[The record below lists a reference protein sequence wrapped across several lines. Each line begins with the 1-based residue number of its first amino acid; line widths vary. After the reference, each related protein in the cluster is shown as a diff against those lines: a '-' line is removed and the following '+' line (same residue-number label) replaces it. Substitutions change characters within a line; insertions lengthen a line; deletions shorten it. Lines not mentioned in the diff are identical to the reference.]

1 MTKKFSEFDSP
12 LRVLVVTKTGE
23 KAGGA
28 RTYESAILQ
37 LLNRIGALLP
47 MDLMIAHPSEVPSSE
62 GKVNSEADA
71 QYSNSRWSKLRS
83 VLASTRIGR
92 YLARWIDIS
101 PLSPMVRRFNPDV
114 IYFTSTNLHAM
125 ATFSAPVLFT
135 VWDLG
140 HRQLSQFPEFA
151 SASENWL
158 RERLLSHA
166 LSHSLVTFTDSQFTG
181 RSLER
186 TYSILREKW
195 VSLGMA
201 FVCHE
206 SIDEPPPTRKEPYF
220 LYPAQ
225 KWAHKNHSLLLE
237 AIVQVRK
244 VRPEVQLVLT
254 GSSKPGSETLDKKIH
269 ELSKAGA
276 VRDLGFVSNE
286 RARELIRN
294 AAAVTMPTY
303 LGPTNLPP
311 LEAAVHGV
319 RSIVS
324 NVHHFDEQIG
334 DYLIELP
341 PDSPELWAQEM
352 LSVLDLERLP
362 PWKIESPAQER
373 IGILL
378 KAIWDKKSRQDGSE

>member
-1 MTKKFSEFDSP
+1 MTKKLTEFDSR

-28 RTYESAILQ
+28 RTYESSILQ
-37 LLNRIGALLP
+37 LLNHISHKLP
-47 MDLMIAHPSEVPSSE
+47 MKLMVAHPSEVPFSE
-62 GKVNSEADA
+62 GEVNSEADA
-71 QYSNSRWSKLRS
+71 QYSNSRWGKLRS
-83 VLASTRIGR
+83 VLASTRIGH

-101 PLSPMVRRFNPDV
+101 PMSPIVRRLKPDV

-125 ATFSAPVLFT
+125 PSFSTPALFT

-140 HRQLSQFPEFA
+140 HRQLTHFPEFA
-151 SASENWL
+151 KASENWL
-158 RERLLSHA
+158 RERLYVRA
-166 LSHSLVTFTDSQFTG
+166 LSHSFATFTDSEFTG
-181 RSLER
+181 RTLER
-186 TYSILREKW
+186 SYSVSPEKW

-201 FVCHE
+201 LVCE
-206 SIDEPPPTRKEPYF
+206 ENIDEPPLARGEPYF

-225 KWAHKNHSLLLE
+225 KWPHKNHSLLLD

-244 VRPEVQLVLT
+244 VRPEVQLILT
-254 GSSKPGSETLDKKIH
+254 GSSKRGSETLDKKIQ
-269 ELSKAGA
+269 ELSEAGA
-276 VRDLGFVSNE
+276 VKDFGFVSND

-294 AAAVTMPTY
+294 AAAITMPTY

-324 NVHHFDEQIG
+324 NVHHFDEQIT
-334 DYLIELP
+334 DYLIALS
-341 PDSPELWAQEM
+341 PDSPELWAHAM
-352 LSVLDLERLP
+352 LSVLDLDRLP

-373 IGILL
+373 IGKVL
-378 KAIWDKKSRQDGSE
+378 KAIWHEKSRQIGTG